1 LGPNDIRLRL
11 YGGVMLRR
19 GVWAS
24 LLLVVLTGGA
34 NAGGTAPK
42 VLLPDLDQRPPDKI
56 DVVWGG
62 PDDRDVWLTFSSNVE
77 NVGFAPLVVVGSRA
91 STRVARMRAQQ
102 LIRLRRGG
110 SRRIAGA
117 GWMRFNVNPS
127 HSHWH
132 LQPFEQYELRTLGGR
147 RILRDHKSGFCLTSD
162 HRSPLPTR
170 GPAGTRPIGRNH
182 CAQGEPDALRVV
194 EGIAVGFGDIYP
206 PEREGQYININGVG
220 LGDYVLVH
228 RVNAARRLLE
238 TNYANNS
245 SSARIRLLPPE
256 RPYDPPGV
264 LVLRTCETGT
274 RC

>member
-1 LGPNDIRLRL
+1 VPNDSRPRL
-11 YGGVMLRR
+11 YGVVMLRR
-19 GVWAS
+19 AVGVS
-24 LLLVVLTGGA
+24 VLLAVLTCVA
-34 NAGGTAPK
+34 NAGRTTPR

-62 PDDRDVWLTFSSNVE
+62 PDNRGVRLTFASNVE
-77 NVGFAPLVVVGSRA
+77 NVGFGPLVVVGRRA
-91 STRVARMRAQQ
+91 TTRVPVMRAQQ
-102 LIRLRRGG
+102 FVRLQRGG
-110 SRRIAGA
+110 YERIAGA

-170 GPAGTRPIGRNH
+170 GPRGTRPIGRNH
-182 CAQGEPDALRVV
+182 CAQGEPGATRVV

-206 PEREGQYININGVG
+206 PVKEGQYVDINGVAP
-220 LGDYVLVH
+220 GDYVLVH
-228 RVNAARRLLE
+228 RVNAARRLRE
-238 TNYANNS
+238 SNYANNS
-245 SSARIRLLPPE
+245 SAARIRLLPPAS
-256 RPYDPPGV
+256 PNDLPGI